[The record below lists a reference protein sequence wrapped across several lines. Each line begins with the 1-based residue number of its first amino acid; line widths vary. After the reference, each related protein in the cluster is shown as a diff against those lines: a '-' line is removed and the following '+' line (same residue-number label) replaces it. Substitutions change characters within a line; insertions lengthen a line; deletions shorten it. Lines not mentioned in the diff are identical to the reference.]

1 MTQRTYL
8 IPDGPVAVSS
18 DWNGLYFLDDG
29 FSASPSAWQLLHAP
43 STAEDIPVVTFTDI
57 RVVNDLALDRSGRAG
72 HAFGALIDHSAIVSP
87 WAILNRS
94 TAVALDKPTRTVVL
108 LDVDPRAI
116 ELSDLL
122 VAPVTA
128 TNIVDW
134 DSVRSGDLG
143 TRSDRFLDA
152 LISNYW
158 PVR

>member
-1 MTQRTYL
+1 MTQRAYV
-8 IPDGPVAVSS
+8 IPDGPVAVSC

-29 FSASPSAWQLLHAP
+29 YSASPSDWLLLHAP
-43 STAEDIPVVTFTDI
+43 STAEEVPVVTFTDI
-57 RVVNDLALDRSGRAG
+57 RVVNGAALDRSGRAG
-72 HAFGALIDHSAIVSP
+72 YAFGALLDHSAIVSP
-87 WAILNRS
+87 WALLRRS

-108 LDVDPRAI
+108 LDIDPRAI

-134 DSVRSGDLG
+134 DSVQTGDLG
-143 TRSDRFLDA
+143 TRAGQILDA
-152 LISNYW
+152 LIGNYR